1 MTLEETAV
9 RLLKEK
15 EYTVSTAESCTGG
28 LLAGRIINVSGAS
41 DVINVGFITY
51 ANEAKMK
58 YLGVSSETLKD
69 HGAVSRECAKEMALG
84 VTKQMNADVGLATT
98 GIAGPDGGTVEK
110 PVGLVYIG
118 CNVCGNVKIEELR
131 LSGTREEIRNMSVTK
146 ALELLVACLKQGDAL
161 PLSQEND

>member
-1 MTLEETAV
+1 MTIEETVV

-15 EYTVSTAESCTGG
+15 NYTISTAESCTGG

-41 DVINVGFITY
+41 DVINVGFVTY

-69 HGAVSRECAKEMALG
+69 HGAVSRECAEEMACG
-84 VTKQMNADVGLATT
+84 VTAQMNADVGLATT
-98 GIAGPDGGTVEK
+98 GIAGPDGGTPEK

-118 CNVCGNVKIEELR
+118 CNIRGNVTVEELH
-131 LSGTREEIRNMSVTK
+131 LSGSREEIRNTSVTK
-146 ALELLVACLKQGDAL
+146 ALELLVACLDGGTGGRFFRSK
-161 PLSQEND
+161 